1 MSTVRS
7 DRHIARILAALAI
20 VASLSLPSAAS
31 ERPRDAAAKACIAE
45 NSGADSVD
53 CLMAIADAAD
63 TERLALEEAFLARA
77 QARLDAND
85 IGETHHGI
93 AVADM
98 RSAAQAFKD
107 YAEHQCEAEVGLSDA
122 AASGSGQIHWSCK
135 IRLIDDRI
143 AHLRAMLARDAL
155 RPVATP
161 ASTATSSLSPTSP
174 GSP

>member
-1 MSTVRS
+1 M
-7 DRHIARILAALAI
+7 LAALAI
-20 VASLSLPSAAS
+20 VASVSLPSAAS

-45 NSGADSVD
+45 NSGAESVD
-53 CLMAIADAAD
+53 CLMALANAADA
-63 TERLALEEAFLARA
+63 ERLALEETFLARA
-77 QARLDAND
+77 EMRLNAND

-98 RSAAQAFKD
+98 RSASQAFKD
-107 YAEHQCEAEVGLSDA
+107 YAQHQCEAEVGLSGA
-122 AASGSGQIHWSCK
+122 AASGSGQIHSSCK

-143 AHLRAMLARDAL
+143 AHLQQLLARDAL

-161 ASTATSSLSPTSP
+161 ASTATSSPSSTSP